1 MSSLDK
7 AKHEVKVFKE
17 FVAKS
22 GLPID
27 AATIESREPDEPD
40 IRCVHDTD
48 GPIAFELVQL
58 TSPEIAKNVGDQ
70 IKRGAKSET
79 NWTVDPTG
87 DAIRGKIAKKY
98 ETDCPIE
105 LLCYA
110 ALTVSTDDQI
120 LDTIERI
127 TSDQGLGPFRRIWL
141 LGEEVCRVAAES
153 QQLDQ
158 GKRHF
163 VRT

>member
-7 AKHEVKVFKE
+7 VEHEVKVFEE

-40 IRCVHDTD
+40 IRCVHGTD

-70 IKRGAKSET
+70 IKRGAKPEA
-79 NWTVDPTG
+79 NWTGDPTE
-87 DAIRGKIAKKY
+87 DAIRRKIAKKY

-105 LLCYA
+105 LLCYT
-110 ALTVSTDDQI
+110 ALTVSTDDEI
-120 LDTIERI
+120 LDTIER
-127 TSDQGLGPFRRIWL
+127 TSDQGFGPFRRIWL

-153 QQLDQ
+153 
-158 GKRHF
+158 R
-163 VRT
+163 R

>member
-1 MSSLDK
+1 MPSLDK
-7 AKHEVKVFKE
+7 PAHEIEVFKK
-17 FVAKS
+17 FVAES

-27 AATIESREPDEPD
+27 AATIENREPDEPD

-70 IKRGAKSET
+70 IKRGAKPEL
-79 NWTVDPTG
+79 NWTADPTEA
-87 DAIRGKIAKKY
+87 AIRGKISKKY

-105 LLCYA
+105 LLCYTRW
-110 ALTVSTDDQI
+110 TVSLDDSI
-120 LDTIERI
+120 LEMIERI

-141 LGEEVCRVAAES
+141 LGEEVCCVAAES
-153 QQLDQ
+153 H
-158 GKRHF
+158 R
-163 VRT
+163 

>member
-7 AKHEVKVFKE
+7 AEHEVKVFEE

-40 IRCVHDTD
+40 IRCVHDTE
-48 GPIAFELVQL
+48 GPIALELVQL

-70 IKRGAKSET
+70 NKRGAKPEF
-79 NWTVDPTG
+79 NWTGDPTEG
-87 DAIRGKIAKKY
+87 AIRGKIAKEY
-98 ETDCPIE
+98 VTDCPIE
-105 LLCYA
+105 LLCYTRW
-110 ALTVSTDDQI
+110 TVSTDDLI
-120 LDTIERI
+120 LETIERI

-141 LGEEVCRVAAES
+141 LGEEVCCVAAES
-153 QQLDQ
+153 Q
-158 GKRHF
+158 R
-163 VRT
+163 